1 MSAFK
6 FRDPDGHPLELLQFP
21 AAHMPDAWR
30 GKRAKAGQIGL
41 GIDHSA
47 VSVGDVAASTAFYAG
62 FGATIGSRS
71 HNAGPEQQR
80 LDNLQNVQV
89 VVVPMQPVHAP
100 PHLELLGY

>member
-1 MSAFK
+1 M
-6 FRDPDGHPLELLQFP
+6 LQFP

-80 LDNLQNVQV
+80 LDDLQNVQV